1 MAKWYTLTTKTKER
15 REDLILILNNATWSC
30 HHRPCIHQKCKNYCH
45 LFYACLLSNSDSIGE
60 LILLV
65 WDLLFCYLFFIHGK
79 FLVCMICDMIIH
91 TASSLNPYTLWSH
104 PFLNFL
110 SSCISHWIQLVLC
123 NMKLCLITVYKWNS

>member
-15 REDLILILNNATWSC
+15 REDVIFILNNVTWSC
-30 HHRPCIHQKCKNYCH
+30 HHRPCIHQKCKNYCQ
-45 LFYACLLSNSDSIGE
+45 LFYACFLYNSDSIGE

-65 WDLLFCYLFFIHGK
+65 RDLLFCYLFFILWK
-79 FLVCMICDMIIH
+79 FLLCVICVMIIH

-110 SSCISHWIQLVLC
+110 SSCIPHWIQLVLC
-123 NMKLCLITVYKWNS
+123 NMKLCLITVQK